1 MNAPTPRRS
10 TAVRLALPLVAAT
23 SALSLT
29 ACGAIEAVDGGD
41 SSSAPNRRK
50 DIKVGLLLPDKETA
64 RFEKFDYPL
73 FKQRVASL
81 TGGKGQVVY
90 ENAEASAAK
99 QGRQFADLVDRKV
112 DVIVVDAV
120 DSTSIA
126 AGVRKAKDAG
136 IPVIAYDRLAR
147 GPIDAYISHDNEL
160 VGEVQG
166 RSIMESLGDKAG
178 TGKIVMI
185 NGSPADPNSALFK
198 AGALSELKGRVVIA
212 KSYDVDEW
220 LPATAKADMRKAVQS
235 VGLNGIA
242 AVYVANDGMA
252 GAAIDALKEAGATK
266 LPPVTGQDANLDAV
280 QRIVAGEQS
289 MTVYKS
295 FLLEATNAAEMAVAK
310 VQDRRI
316 AFDALTQDS
325 VDSPTKKGIPAMLVP
340 VVALTRDNIKDTVI
354 KDGVYTVKDICT
366 PKYAADCAAIGLK

>member
-10 TAVRLALPLVAAT
+10 TAVRLALPLVAAA

-29 ACGAIEAVDGGD
+29 ACGAIDAVDGGD
-41 SSSAPNRRK
+41 SSAAPNRRK

-64 RFEKFDYPL
+64 RFEKFDFPL
-73 FKQRVASL
+73 FKQRVAAL
-81 TGGKGQVVY
+81 TDGKGRVVY
-90 ENAEASAAK
+90 ENAEASAAR
-99 QGRQFADLVDRKV
+99 QSRQFADLIDRKV

-126 AGVRKAKDAG
+126 TGVRKAKDAG

-166 RSIMESLGDKAG
+166 RSIIESLGDKAG
-178 TGKIVMI
+178 SGKIVMI

-340 VVALTRDNIKDTVI
+340 VVALTKDNIKDTVI